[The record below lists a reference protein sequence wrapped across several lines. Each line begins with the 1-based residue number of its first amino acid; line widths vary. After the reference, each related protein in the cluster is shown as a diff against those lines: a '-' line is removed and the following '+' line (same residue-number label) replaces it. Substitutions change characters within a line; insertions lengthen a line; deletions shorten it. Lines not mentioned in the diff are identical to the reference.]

1 MVKQDLVSGSLKDV
15 KQALDELEK
24 SLKGTVEG
32 TEEYNEII
40 KKANAIAKDYYEA
53 TGKQVQ
59 VNMHLEGSYNA
70 LQKEMNVLR
79 KEWKATNDEAVRN
92 EIGARMADINEQLKD
107 FDHSIGNYHRDV
119 GTYVEALKP
128 VSQQLG
134 EIEDEMRQM
143 LANGVSPLDEGFQE
157 LAKQAGVLKNAQD
170 SVGKIIDAN
179 ARVTSRLSDGISILS
194 SVTAGYGAVTGALE
208 MFGIENE
215 KVEESIKKLNAVM
228 TVLNSLNTIN
238 EQLTDKSTGTYK
250 LYQKIVSMVGLSKR
264 QDAAATQAQTA
275 ATTANTVAVTASSKA
290 LTGLKAALISTGIGA
305 IVVAVGM
312 LVAHWDK
319 LKIGV
324 EKVVKS
330 VKDFF
335 KENSGFAKVAT
346 IMSPA
351 IAAVRLFHD
360 VWERIA
366 PTVKEAGEAVKDF
379 FSDSDK
385 ARLENLNGIA
395 ADYIK
400 KMEREADLM
409 KARGEDDRKIWQFR
423 IKKYNETLQ
432 AYKERH
438 AESEEVQKDIDEE
451 KRKIEELIDEAKHQI
466 AIIDE
471 KAKHEKTTA
480 KETKDTKKEEQDAYK
495 QATDIIN
502 GYIEAKKR
510 QYDAE
515 RNIRD
520 LETELLKTQG
530 KLTDTE
536 AHERLIGELEKEK
549 KLYEDIIKTGG
560 ATVDNLNA
568 LREINLEIEI
578 ANAKFSNESKEK
590 ATQEAMD
597 GLARTFEENKS
608 KIDFD
613 IEMGK
618 VTGMSESD
626 IHELEKQKQQL
637 TEQFLQDSINAATSP
652 EEKYQ
657 LERELITSQNEWKL
671 KEAKRTA
678 DKEAEIQR
686 AKEAT
691 VVASTQAI
699 VDVMGA
705 VTDVME
711 DNINRKLKEGKISE
725 EQAEKE
731 FERVKKLQL
740 ATLWIST
747 LSGAAGA
754 FLQDMKSYPSPYNAI
769 IAGID
774 FATAMALGV
783 SQHRKIKSQSFGS
796 GGGDGGGSA
805 GLQAIAVQPLLDDNE
820 AYNSMSTLQIQGG
833 QYNADTRVYILE
845 SDIQDSVNRVEVR
858 ETANSF

>member
-208 MFGIENE
+208 MFGVENE

-290 LTGLKAALISTGIGA
+290 LTGLKAALVSTGIGA

-324 EKVVKS
+324 EKVVKA

-351 IAAVRLFHD
+351 I
-360 VWERIA
+360 WERIA
-366 PTVKEAGEAVKDF
+366 PTVKQAGEAVKDF

-385 ARLENLNGIA
+385 ARLEELAGITD
-395 ADYIK
+395 DYIK

-409 KARGEDDRKIWQFR
+409 KARGVSDRTIWEFR
-423 IKKYNETLQ
+423 IKKYREVLQ
-432 AYKERH
+432 AYKEERV
-438 AESEEVQKDIDEE
+438 EGEENIKQHEEQIQKY
-451 KRKIEELIDEAKHQI
+451 EELIDEAKHQI

-480 KETKDTKKEEQDAYK
+480 KETKDAKKEEQDAYR

-536 AHERLIGELEKEK
+536 AHERLIGELEREK

-783 SQHRKIKSQSFGS
+783 AQHRKIKSQSFGS
-796 GGGDGGGSA
+796 SGGDGGGSA

-858 ETANSF
+858 ETQNSF